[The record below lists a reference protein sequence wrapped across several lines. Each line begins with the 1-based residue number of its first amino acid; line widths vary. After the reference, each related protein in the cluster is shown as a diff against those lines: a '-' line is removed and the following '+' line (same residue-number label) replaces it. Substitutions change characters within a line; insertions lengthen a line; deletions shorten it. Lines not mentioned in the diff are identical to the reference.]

1 VKSESTEVVAALNSL
16 IIDEKNAQDCLHRTL
31 DCTRSIDKVQK
42 LMKIKENKG
51 QHSSSNH
58 SKATSSLS
66 VGAAS
71 AWESLLKEEEDQKKK
86 FEKAMLSKRS

>member
-1 VKSESTEVVAALNSL
+1 
-16 IIDEKNAQDCLHRTL
+16 
-31 DCTRSIDKVQK
+31 
-42 LMKIKENKG
+42 MKTKEDKG
-51 QHSSSNH
+51 QDSSSNP

-86 FEKAMLSKRS
+86 VEKAMLSKRS